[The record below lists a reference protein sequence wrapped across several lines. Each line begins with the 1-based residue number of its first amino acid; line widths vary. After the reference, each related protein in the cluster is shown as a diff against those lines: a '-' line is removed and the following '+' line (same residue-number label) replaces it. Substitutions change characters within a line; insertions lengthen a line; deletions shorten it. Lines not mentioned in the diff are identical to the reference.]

1 MSGLTDEAVIEGH
14 DLIER
19 AETEERLVRHTTS
32 NFDQTDSLSRY

>member
-19 AETEERLVRHTTS
+19 AETEERLVGMPLFG
-32 NFDQTDSLSRY
+32 NLSAC